1 MPLAVAQY
9 GARDINHRTPSD
21 LFRDQKQKRRNGLCF
36 NRANNQR
43 CCSPL
48 VIGRERSRVL
58 VCENARKLCGRTII
72 FSLTFF
78 HFFSIFIFLL
88 LLFFFFNLALSIQTV
103 ARRVTS
109 PYERGGELI
118 RSWIEIIHL
127 MRDENVFV
135 FESIPKMTTRR
146 PSFPQTFTGCIDY
159 LMV

>member
-1 MPLAVAQY
+1 MLLA
-9 GARDINHRTPSD
+9 ARYRPRKIACARLRKCSETLRT
-21 LFRDQKQKRRNGLCF
+21 
-36 NRANNQR
+36 NN
-43 CCSPL
+43 
-48 VIGRERSRVL
+48 
-58 VCENARKLCGRTII
+58 
-72 FSLTFF
+72 
-78 HFFSIFIFLL
+78 HFFPNFLPFFFYFHL
-88 LLFFFFNLALSIQTV
+88 SSSSFFFFNLALSIQTV